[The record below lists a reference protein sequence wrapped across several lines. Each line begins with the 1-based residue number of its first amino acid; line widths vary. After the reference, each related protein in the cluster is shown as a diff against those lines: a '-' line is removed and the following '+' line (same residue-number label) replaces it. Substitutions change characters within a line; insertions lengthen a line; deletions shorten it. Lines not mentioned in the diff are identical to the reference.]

1 MTGGNLRPKESG
13 RGAGKGLGSAGDTV
27 GSYRDVRSRG
37 ALGLGPCV
45 SEPYAALHVT
55 LGPLQTGPFSRTT
68 DLGRGRPR
76 TRPRSSG
83 SGFNPFKQRG
93 KGKEGPAGAPSP
105 TPRLSAHQERERQSS
120 RMTFKPSGVMVP
132 TSLPGKPRL
141 GGGKRSPCQSHSP
154 RVKRGRFPR
163 EGHGPRSPR

>member
-1 MTGGNLRPKESG
+1 MGG
-13 RGAGKGLGSAGDTV
+13 GAGKGLGSAGDTV

-83 SGFNPFKQRG
+83 SGFTPFKQRG
-93 KGKEGPAGAPSP
+93 KEKEGPAGAPSP

-132 TSLPGKPRL
+132 TSLPDKPRL